1 MKSKL
6 SDYLKEKRQA
16 SNLTQAEVAHKM
28 GYSSPQF
35 VSNWERGVSN
45 PPIETLKELAR
56 LYSASIDEIY
66 EILLKSSIEEVERN
80 LRKKFYK
87 DTKKT
92 RRA

>member
-1 MKSKL
+1 MKSRL
-6 SDYLKEKRQA
+6 SDFLKEKRLA
-16 SNLTQAEVAHKM
+16 ANLTQAEVAHKM

-45 PPIETLKELAR
+45 PPVETLKELAK
-56 LYSASIDEIY
+56 LYNASIDDIY

-87 DTKKT
+87 DTKKA